1 MMVFILGCE
10 KQEPKK
16 LVNQIDVTDSEIYE
30 FVKVVIRDAD
40 QALKR
45 DGIKKELFP
54 YVLDRD
60 YYGQVFNKIDSLT
73 ITKSDTIFSKEDL
86 NFIARQIKA
95 REKFKL
101 DQKFITQ
108 KRILSTDTI
117 KKMIEKKMNIKNY
130 NFYEAFEKRFGDGW
144 YYTIGLPVF
153 SLDKKTAF
161 IKLDGFGSGSSMIYK
176 KINNKWRLH
185 FIISTWIA

>member
-86 NFIARQIKA
+86 NFI
-95 REKFKL
+95 
-101 DQKFITQ
+101 
-108 KRILSTDTI
+108 
-117 KKMIEKKMNIKNY
+117 
-130 NFYEAFEKRFGDGW
+130 
-144 YYTIGLPVF
+144 
-153 SLDKKTAF
+153 
-161 IKLDGFGSGSSMIYK
+161 
-176 KINNKWRLH
+176 
-185 FIISTWIA
+185 